1 MATTMASKCYETVLL
16 KIILVPLISP
26 PSPTY
31 GLTGMAKM
39 SFAPEHLDNPDMSKL
54 NDQDREVLKDWADKM
69 EKKYPVVGTIAC
81 SAL

>member
-1 MATTMASKCYETVLL
+1 
-16 KIILVPLISP
+16 
-26 PSPTY
+26 
-31 GLTGMAKM
+31 M
-39 SFAPEHLDNPDMSKL
+39 SFAPEHLDNPDTSKL